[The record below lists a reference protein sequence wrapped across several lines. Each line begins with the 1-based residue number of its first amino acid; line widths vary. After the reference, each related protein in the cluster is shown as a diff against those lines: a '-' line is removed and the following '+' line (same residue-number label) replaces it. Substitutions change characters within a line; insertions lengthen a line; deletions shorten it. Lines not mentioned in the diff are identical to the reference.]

1 MKVILFLHLLMTN
14 NFKDY
19 FLSSFE
25 IPRKFWC
32 DFGFLDGK
40 NQGRI
45 SVTICVPGEYELL
58 IISSDGNVFLDNF
71 VTKDGKTTCDYGL
84 EIEPANSISLK
95 KYNDYDLKW
104 LSQTVNNREM
114 YLSGGSSCLANS
126 LKSEINLKDFV
137 LKVSESFSKI
147 LIDTFSEKFE
157 ILDTGNK
164 TIKVNLVNDF
174 LFNTQNSFNTKLFE
188 VNEMID
194 SLSNLEYDRFDL
206 THTEVDSISKI
217 IKESSMVK
225 LVKDLGYEL
234 STKQDLRPKVK
245 L

>member
-1 MKVILFLHLLMTN
+1 MTN

-45 SVTICVPGEYELL
+45 SVTICVPGESELL
-58 IISSDGNVFLDNF
+58 IISSVGNIFLDNF
-71 VTKDGKTTCDYGL
+71 ITKEGRTSCNYGL

-104 LSQTVNNREM
+104 LSQTVNDKEI
-114 YLSGGSSCLANS
+114 YLAGGSSFLANS
-126 LKSEINLKDFV
+126 LKREINLKDFV
-137 LKVSESFSKI
+137 SKVSESFSKI
-147 LIDTFSEKFE
+147 LTDTFNEKFE
-157 ILDTGNK
+157 IEGAFGDIGDK
-164 TIKVNLVNDF
+164 TIKVNLVNYF
-174 LFNTQNSFNTKLFE
+174 LFNIQNSFNTKLFQ

-194 SLSNLEYDRFDL
+194 SLSNLEYDKFDL
-206 THTEVDSISKI
+206 THTEINSINKI

-225 LVKDLGYEL
+225 LVKDLDYEL
-234 STKQDLRPKVK
+234 STNQDLRPRVK